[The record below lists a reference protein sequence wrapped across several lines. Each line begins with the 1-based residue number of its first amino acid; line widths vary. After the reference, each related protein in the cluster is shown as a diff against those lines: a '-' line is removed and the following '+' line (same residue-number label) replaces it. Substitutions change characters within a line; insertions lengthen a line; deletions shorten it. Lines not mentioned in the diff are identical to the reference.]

1 MFCDSFLAEKMQ
13 FLKLLK
19 TINYVTYYHMS
30 PTGNQQT

>member
-19 TINYVTYYHMS
+19 TINHVTYILPYV
-30 PTGNQQT
+30 PYW